1 MGTPDDIARA
11 NELSITEIKG
21 EVKLIHNRIDV
32 IENNH
37 LTHIEKSIASIN
49 KVLWTI
55 GIIIFSHFVFA
66 IRTLLMG

>member
-1 MGTPDDIARA
+1 MGTPDDIARS

-49 KVLWTI
+49 KILWTI
-55 GIIIFSHFVFA
+55 GVIIFSHIVFA
-66 IRTLLMG
+66 IRTILIG

>member
-1 MGTPDDIARA
+1 MGTPDDIARS

-37 LTHIEKSIASIN
+37 LTHIEKSISSIT

-55 GIIIFSHFVFA
+55 GVIIFSHFVFA
-66 IRTLLMG
+66 IRTILMG

>member
-1 MGTPDDIARA
+1 MATADDIARS
-11 NELSITEIKG
+11 NELAITEIKG

-37 LTHIEKSIASIN
+37 LVHIEKSVASIN

-55 GIIIFSHFVFA
+55 GVIIFSHFVFA
-66 IRTLLMG
+66 IRTLLLG